1 MACEDT
7 AAGLRACGGGA
18 AGRARASWRGE
29 GRSGTLREACRS
41 CHRVDNSDGVKDKEQ
56 LDYVRLGLS
65 CWLGHL
71 GPCRLAISTFF
82 LYVVYLFFFKK
93 RESQERKSFGLAI

>member
-65 CWLGHL
+65 CWLGQL
-71 GPCRLAISTFF
+71 LKENPKFILAE
-82 LYVVYLFFFKK
+82 KK
-93 RESQERKSFGLAI
+93 RLEISS